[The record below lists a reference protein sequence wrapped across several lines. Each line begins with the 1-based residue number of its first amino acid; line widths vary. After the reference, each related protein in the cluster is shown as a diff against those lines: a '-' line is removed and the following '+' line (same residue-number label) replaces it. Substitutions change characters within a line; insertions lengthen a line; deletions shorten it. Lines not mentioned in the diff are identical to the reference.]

1 MVPSNAQESA
11 AEGAAGASSTPTAV
25 DAAAAAVPTPDGYNG
40 GMAHPADSSR
50 EGREATGTASEGRST
65 GVGTGGGRGVG
76 TGGSGTGGVREDSSY
91 EGLMQAIFDPEVRE

>member
-1 MVPSNAQESA
+1 VVPSNAQESA

-65 GVGTGGGRGVG
+65 GVGTGGGS
-76 TGGSGTGGVREDSSY
+76 GGSGTGGVREDSSY